1 MKSKL
6 IACSIIMLF
15 FSLMPSFNISH
26 NNVVLNVPG
35 NNQEVLAAQGSQS
48 CSVTVVER
56 NENGRIFYEILGTGF
71 TPNQSVEIKAINKR
85 TKQGNISLLT
95 LIESNFSGVFIGYD
109 GESFLPVP
117 SGMWRVVAISND
129 CTAKTKFRVP
139 KR

>member
-1 MKSKL
+1 MKPKL
-6 IACSIIMLF
+6 IACSIMLLI
-15 FSLMPSFNISH
+15 FSLMPSFNNSPA
-26 NNVVLNVPG
+26 NVILNVPDS
-35 NNQEVLAAQGSQS
+35 NNEVLAAQDSQS

-56 NENGRIFYEILGTGF
+56 NDNGRIYYEILGTGF

-95 LIESNFSGVFIGYD
+95 LVESNFSGVFIGFD
-109 GESFLPVP
+109 GESFLPVQ
-117 SGMWRVVAISND
+117 SGVWRVVAISND